1 MTVKSDGHFSL
12 NDSMSKLRY
21 TIKDKGTSASSG
33 VVSVHNSRINIVNK
47 ISYSKMIE
55 NMDSMDGISNDDSS
69 LKDSSII
76 SVFSSFVTDF
86 MGHTVLASNHYA
98 GQING
103 QLVKTGTHVHRNRFN
118 GSISNHRYY
127 SRLRAQGW
135 VNYYKSDCY
144 RKHAAY
150 SCPFTKP
157 DKKCDSLSKTKPH
170 DCSSKGHWSIKAW
183 FRNKLRKK

>member
-1 MTVKSDGHFSL
+1 
-12 NDSMSKLRY
+12 MSKVTY
-21 TIKDKGTSASSG
+21 TIKDKGTSTTSG
-33 VVSVHNSRINIVNK
+33 VATVHNRKINIVNN

-55 NMDSMDGISNDDSS
+55 TMDSMNGINNNDISQ
-69 LKDSSII
+69 KNPSII
-76 SVFSSFVTDF
+76 SLFSSLVTDF

-103 QLVKTGTHVHRNRFN
+103 QLVKTGTHVHCNRFN

-144 RKHAAY
+144 RKHDAY
-150 SCPFTKP
+150 DCPFTKP
-157 DKKCDSLSKTKPH
+157 DKKCDGLSKTKPH
-170 DCSSKGHWSIKAW
+170 DCSSKGHWSVKAW
-183 FRNKLRKK
+183 FRNKLRKKG